1 MAGTE
6 NEKNANKMDDI
17 LKKVMSLPLYVQL
30 GIVLVFIGLISA
42 GVWYW
47 GYRAPNFTMERLYT
61 KEL

>member
-6 NEKNANKMDDI
+6 NEKKANKMDDI

-30 GIVLVFIGLISA
+30 GVVLVFIGLISA

-47 GYRAPNFTMERLYT
+47 G
-61 KEL
+61 